1 MLVERKKALEALVNW
16 KDKDL
21 IKVITGIRRCGK
33 STLLELFQDH
43 LLQSGIAKSQIH
55 SINFEDLNWIGL
67 QTCKDVWDYL
77 KPLVENDN
85 RHYIFLDE
93 VQRLPEFETLVN
105 GLYARKNIDL
115 YVTGSNAFLL
125 SSELATYLSGRY
137 VEVHLTPFS
146 FKEFYD
152 AAHSGEIS
160 SEVYA
165 RYLVQS
171 GFPYALQLSE
181 GQFLD
186 DYLSG
191 IFNTILLKDVV
202 GRFGFKDV
210 PLLDRVTRFLFDNIG
225 NPTSILKIAN
235 ALERPTSRPNSQTIE
250 NYIRA
255 LCDSY
260 ILHQVRR
267 YDIKG
272 KAWLKTN
279 AKYYLEDVGLR
290 RILLG
295 TKTGDLGRI
304 LENVIYLELKRRHR
318 DVFVGM
324 VGNTEIDFVVSDS
337 GNISYYQVAL
347 TVRDTQTLER
357 ELKPL
362 QRLHDS
368 YPKYLLTLD
377 DDPPINHKGIIQ
389 INALKFLLSNDL

>member
-1 MLVERKKALEALVNW
+1 MLIERKEALEKLINW

-33 STLLELFQDH
+33 STLMALFQDY
-43 LLQSGIAKSQIH
+43 LLQTGVPKDQIH
-55 SINFEDLNWIGL
+55 SLNFEDPNWMGL
-67 QTCKDVWDYL
+67 QSCKSVWDYL
-77 KPLVENDN
+77 KPRVENEK

-93 VQRLPEFETLVN
+93 VQRLPEFEVLIN
-105 GLYARKNIDL
+105 GLHTRKNIDL

-137 VEVHLTPFS
+137 VELHLTPFS
-146 FKEFYD
+146 FKEFCS
-152 AAHSGEIS
+152 ASTS
-160 SEVYA
+160 SENPSQLYA
-165 RYLVQS
+165 RYLTQS
-171 GFPYALQLSE
+171 GFPYALQLPE

-186 DYLSG
+186 DYLAG

-210 PLLDRVTRFLFDNIG
+210 PLLDRITRFLFDNIG
-225 NPTSILKIAN
+225 NPTSISKIAN
-235 ALERPTSRPNSQTIE
+235 TLERPTSRPNSQTVE

-272 KAWLKTN
+272 KEWLKTN

-295 TKTGDLGRI
+295 TKTGDLGHI
-304 LENVIYLELKRRHR
+304 LENVIYLELKRRYR
-318 DVFVGM
+318 EVSVGIF
-324 VGNTEIDFVVSDS
+324 NNQEIDFVAVNS
-337 GNISYYQVAL
+337 GNLAYYQVAL
-347 TVRDTQTLER
+347 TVRDSQTLER
-357 ELKPL
+357 ELTPL
-362 QRLHDS
+362 KKLPDS
-368 YPKYLLTLD
+368 HPKFLLTLD
-377 DDPPINHKGIIQ
+377 DDPDVNHDGIIQ
-389 INALKFLLSNDL
+389 MNALKFLLGE

>member
-1 MLVERKKALEALVNW
+1 MLIERKDALEKLVNW

-33 STLLELFQDH
+33 STLLELFQTH
-43 LLQSGIAKSQIH
+43 LLQIGVKKSQIH
-55 SINFEDLNWIGL
+55 SINFEDPDWIGM
-67 QTCKDVWDYL
+67 QTCKSVWDHL
-77 KPLVENDN
+77 KPLVENEE

-93 VQRLPEFETLVN
+93 VQRLTEFESLVN
-105 GLYARKNIDL
+105 GLHARKNIDL

-137 VEVHLTPFS
+137 VELHLTPFS
-146 FKEFYD
+146 FKEFHG
-152 AAHSGEIS
+152 AFRTAESTAQI
-160 SEVYA
+160 YA

-171 GFPYALQLSE
+171 GFPYALQIQD
-181 GQFLD
+181 GQLLD
-186 DYLSG
+186 DYLTG

-225 NPTSILKIAN
+225 NPTSISKIAN
-235 ALERPTSRPNSQTIE
+235 ALERPSSRPNSQTIE

-279 AKYYLEDVGLR
+279 AKYYLEDMGLR

-295 TKTGDLGRI
+295 TKTGDLGHI
-304 LENVIYLELKRRHR
+304 LENVVYLELKRRYR
-318 DVFVGM
+318 EVYVGM
-324 VGNTEIDFVVSDS
+324 VGNTEIDFVANNS
-337 GNISYYQVAL
+337 GNIAYYQVSL
-347 TVRDTQTLER
+347 TVRDPQTLAR
-357 ELKPL
+357 ELAPL
-362 QRLHDS
+362 RKLSDA

-377 DDPPINHKGIIQ
+377 DDPDVSHDGIMQ
-389 INALKFLLSNDL
+389 MNALEFLLGE

>member
-1 MLVERKKALEALVNW
+1 MLIERKDALEKLVNW

-33 STLLELFQDH
+33 STLLELFQNH
-43 LLQSGIAKSQIH
+43 LLQSGIKKSQIH
-55 SINFEDLNWIGL
+55 AINFEDPNWIGM
-67 QTCKDVWDYL
+67 QTCKAAWDYL
-77 KPLVENDN
+77 KPLVENN
-85 RHYIFLDE
+85 EHHYVFLDE
-93 VQRLPEFETLVN
+93 VQRIPQFETLVN
-105 GLYARKNIDL
+105 GLHARKNIDL

-125 SSELATYLSGRY
+125 SGELATYLSGRY
-137 VEVHLTPFS
+137 VELHLTPFS
-146 FKEFYD
+146 FKEFHD
-152 AAHSGEIS
+152 AVRSNESTAQI
-160 SEVYA
+160 YA

-171 GFPYALQLSE
+171 GFPYALQIPE

-186 DYLSG
+186 DYLAG

-225 NPTSILKIAN
+225 NPTSISKIAN

-279 AKYYLEDVGLR
+279 AKYYLEDMGLR

-295 TKTGDLGRI
+295 TKTGDIGHI
-304 LENVIYLELKRRHR
+304 LENVIYLELKRRYR
-318 DVFVGM
+318 EVCVGM
-324 VGNTEIDFVVSDS
+324 AGHAEIDFVANNS
-337 GNISYYQVAL
+337 GNIAYYQVAL
-347 TVRDTQTLER
+347 TVRDPQTLER
-357 ELKPL
+357 ELTPL
-362 QRLHDS
+362 RKLSDA

-377 DDPPINHKGIIQ
+377 DDPDVSHEGIVQ
-389 INALKFLLSNDL
+389 MNALKFLLND

>member
-1 MLVERKKALEALVNW
+1 MLIERKDALEKLINW

-33 STLLELFQDH
+33 STLLELFQSY
-43 LLQSGIAKSQIH
+43 LLKSGIKKRQIH
-55 SINFEDLNWIGL
+55 SLNFEDPNWIGM
-67 QTCKDVWDYL
+67 QSCKEVWEYL
-77 KPLVENDN
+77 KPLVENDEQ
-85 RHYIFLDE
+85 HYIFLDE
-93 VQRLPEFETLVN
+93 VQRLPEFEVLVN
-105 GLYARKNIDL
+105 GLHTRKNIDL

-137 VEVHLTPFS
+137 VELHLTPFS
-146 FKEFYD
+146 FKEF
-152 AAHSGEIS
+152 HSAVQTTESTAQI
-160 SEVYA
+160 YA

-171 GFPYALQLSE
+171 GFPYALQLAE

-186 DYLSG
+186 DYLAG

-210 PLLDRVTRFLFDNIG
+210 PLLERITRFLFDNIG
-225 NPTSILKIAN
+225 NQTSISKIAN
-235 ALERPTSRPNSQTIE
+235 ALERPSSRPNSQTIE
-250 NYIRA
+250 NYIHA

-260 ILHQVRR
+260 ILHQVQR

-295 TKTGDLGRI
+295 TKTGDLGHI
-304 LENVIYLELKRRHR
+304 LENVIYLELKRRYR
-318 DVFVGM
+318 EVSVGM
-324 VGNTEIDFVVSDS
+324 LGNQEIDFIANNS
-337 GNISYYQVAL
+337 GNLTYYQVAL
-347 TVRDTQTLER
+347 TVRDPQTLAR
-357 ELKPL
+357 ELAPL
-362 QRLHDS
+362 QKLSDS

-377 DDPPINHKGIIQ
+377 DDPDVSHEGIIQ
-389 INALKFLLSNDL
+389 MNALKFLLSE